1 MQASRGQRRH
11 HLIFYLEIRDRGS
24 NEPLGFLSNI
34 TPDGM
39 QVLSER
45 PLAVGKSFELEIC
58 RPGMTRQPVRC
69 RARSI
74 WSKAD
79 TDPGYY
85 ATGFQFEDIP
95 AMTLQAIERLIRDL
109 GFDS

>member
-11 HLIFYLEIRDRGS
+11 HLIFYLEIRDRGTD
-24 NEPLGFLSNI
+24 EPLGFLGDI

-39 QVLSER
+39 QVLSEQ
-45 PLAVGKSFELEIC
+45 PLDVGRSFELEIC
-58 RPGMTRQPVRC
+58 RPGMAAQPVRC

-79 TDPGYY
+79 ADPGYY
-85 ATGFQFEDIP
+85 ATGFQFEDIS
-95 AMTLQAIERLIRDL
+95 AMTLQAIEMLIRDI
-109 GFDS
+109 GFDA

>member
-45 PLAVGKSFELEIC
+45 PLAVGKSFELEI
-58 RPGMTRQPVRC
+58 
-69 RARSI
+69 RSAAVPAA
-74 WSKAD
+74 SGRRR
-79 TDPGYY
+79 TP
-85 ATGFQFEDIP
+85 IP
-95 AMTLQAIERLIRDL
+95 ATMPPAFSSKTFRR
-109 GFDS
+109 